1 MMLDTNWHNNDL
13 FKTRLF
19 CPAQCKNLK
28 SMKRISKLL
37 TMAIISG
44 LFLNSCSSDDDII
57 DPEEPQPE
65 EGAYT
70 DGFFVLNEGS
80 QTAGTVTYISDD
92 LQTSEQNIYESVNEG
107 EDLGKF
113 VQSIFFEDDLAYII
127 SNGSNLITIV
137 DRYTFELVGKVDSGL
152 QSPRYGVI
160 ENGKI
165 YVTNQGSYEDPG
177 ATEFDDFIAIID
189 LETLEVEKTIE
200 TNTVLEYIQE
210 EDGLIYVQKAAF
222 GSGNEIAV
230 IDSTTD
236 EIIETIETEENLS
249 SFEIEDGILYALSS
263 SVLEKINLAS
273 GEVIEIAITS
283 EDGSPANLNLEDGM
297 IYYTIKNSVYGM
309 DENAETAPAEAL
321 FSYDSNSLYGLAYGF
336 EVEDD
341 RIYIADGGD
350 FASNSFVEIYT
361 TSGELLENIDVG
373 VGPNGFYFND

>member
-1 MMLDTNWHNNDL
+1 
-13 FKTRLF
+13 
-19 CPAQCKNLK
+19 
-28 SMKRISKLL
+28 MKKISKLL
-37 TMAIISG
+37 SLAILSG
-44 LFLNSCSSDDDII
+44 LFLNSCSSDDDINE
-57 DPEEPQPE
+57 PVEPQPE
-65 EGAYT
+65 DTYT
-70 DGFFVLNEGS
+70 NGFFVLNEGS
-80 QTAGTVTYISDD
+80 QTAGTVTYITDD
-92 LQTSEQNIYESVNEG
+92 LQTSAQNIYESVNEG
-107 EDLGKF
+107 EDLGEY

-152 QSPRYGVI
+152 LSPRYGVI

-200 TNTVLEYIQE
+200 TNTVLEYIEE
-210 EDGLIYVQKAAF
+210 EDGLIYVQNAAF
-222 GSGNEIAV
+222 GNGNNITVIDATSNEI
-230 IDSTTD
+230 IK
-236 EIIETIETEENLS
+236 TINTKENLN
-249 SFEIEDGILYALSS
+249 SFEIEDGVLYALSS
-263 SVLEKINLAS
+263 ASLEKIDRAS
-273 GEVIEIAITS
+273 GEVLAEFMINS
-283 EDGSPANLNLEDGM
+283 EAGNPANLELEDGM
-297 IYYTIKNSVYGM
+297 IYYTIANSVFMM
-309 DENAETAPAEAL
+309 DENAETAPEEAL
-321 FSYDSNSLYGLAYGF
+321 FSYTSNSPYGKMYGF